1 MNTYIIL
8 INMYLNMLLI
18 INNMDKSI
26 IIYGSEN
33 SGKYTKAIELIRPHS
48 KSGLKY
54 KRKMEIEVDKELY
67 YFNISDIHFEID
79 FELLGTN
86 ENALWNEFIV
96 HVNDIVNTQMNL
108 GIILCRNFHFIDRD
122 LLNIFYT
129 FMRNPKLKFILC
141 TKHISYLPQS
151 IKKICSKPICLKK
164 RYSESYGTQ
173 YIPFCDKI
181 LTMIYNRDTD
191 FFQLREYIYQL
202 STYNFDIHQCLQYI
216 YFEFCKKYPD
226 IKIDDQ
232 EIVSIIEKYNT
243 NYRTIFH
250 IEIFVIYLIG
260 IIP

>member
-1 MNTYIIL
+1 MN
-8 INMYLNMLLI
+8 
-18 INNMDKSI
+18 KSL
-26 IIYGSEN
+26 IIYGPEN
-33 SGKYTKAIELIRPHS
+33 SGKYTKSIELILPYS

-86 ENALWNEFIV
+86 ENAIWNEFIV
-96 HVNDIVNTQMNL
+96 RVNDIVQSKMNFC
-108 GIILCRNFHFIDRD
+108 IILCRNFHFIDND

-141 TKHISYLPQS
+141 TKHLSYLPKS
-151 IKKICSKPICLKK
+151 IKKLCDEPITLKK
-164 RYSESYGTQ
+164 RYTESYGRQ

-181 LTMIYNRDTD
+181 LKLIYDRDND

-226 IKIDDQ
+226 IKIDDT
-232 EIVSIIEKYNT
+232 EILSIIEKYNT

-250 IEIFVIYLIG
+250 IEIF
-260 IIP
+260 IIHLKTLLE